1 MKQKVFADT
10 NVMVDLLA
18 HRVPFYEAAM
28 RLFSLADRG
37 ECTIVV
43 SALSFSTTAYL
54 LERKLNYE
62 DLSLVLRQFAS
73 IVEIA
78 SVDERTVRKS
88 LSAFRDIED
97 AMQHYAALQTGCDAI
112 VTRNVKDFTQA
123 DIPVY
128 TPDEFLAKE
137 V

>member
-73 IVEIA
+73 IVPA
-78 SVDERTVRKS
+78 VMR
-88 LSAFRDIED
+88 L
-97 AMQHYAALQTGCDAI
+97 LP
-112 VTRNVKDFTQA
+112 VT
-123 DIPVY
+123 
-128 TPDEFLAKE
+128 
-137 V
+137 

>member
-78 SVDERTVRKS
+78 SVDERTVKPIYHIWFSGYR
-88 LSAFRDIED
+88 RC
-97 AMQHYAALQTGCDAI
+97 HAALCCFAN
-112 VTRNVKDFTQA
+112 R
-123 DIPVY
+123 
-128 TPDEFLAKE
+128 L
-137 V
+137 